1 MEFFA
6 LFANVTLD
14 VAAPNESTVAF
25 FFQVDPA
32 RLVTPPTAQ
41 SNYHLPKSYLF
52 SINFFFQFQ
61 IIITK

>member
-6 LFANVTLD
+6 LFANFTLD

-32 RLVTPPTAQ
+32 RLVTPATAQ
-41 SNYHLPKSYLF
+41 SKNHLPKSYLF
-52 SINFFFQFQ
+52 SIIFF
-61 IIITK
+61 